1 MRLSERT
8 VLEAVLGP
16 IRKTQGGQILLQLYR
31 ARRDPKFASLL
42 RRGTREERFSYI
54 YESQSWGP
62 GGESRSG
69 YGSSMRATSTL
80 RQQLSRLLA
89 ELQITSIFDAGCGD
103 FNWMKEVPYS
113 GTYIGVDIVPNLID
127 RLNEQY
133 GNESHRFV
141 SMDIA
146 EHPPPTVDLIICRRV
161 LFHLPDADVAAALR
175 NFRASGSRWLL
186 VTTDTNARRNWDIE
200 VGGQR
205 RLNLE
210 RPPFSLPRPERYLI
224 DGRPSDGEWRSDG
237 ECMSLYRLQRLPNL

>member
-1 MRLSERT
+1 MRLSERI

-16 IRKTQGGQILLQLYR
+16 IRKTQAGQVLLQLYR

-42 RRGTREERFSYI
+42 RHGTREERFNYI
-54 YESQSWGP
+54 YEAQSWGP

-69 YGSSMRATSTL
+69 YGSSLRATSTL
-80 RQQLSRLLA
+80 REQLSRLLA
-89 ELQITSIFDAGCGD
+89 ELEITSIFDAGCGD

-113 GTYIGVDIVPNLID
+113 GTYIGADIVPSLID
-127 RLNEQY
+127 RLNDEY

-146 EHPPPTVDLIICRRV
+146 KHRPPTVDLIICRRV
-161 LFHLPDADVAAALR
+161 LFHYPDADVAAALR

-186 VTTDTNARRNWDIE
+186 VTTDTHARRNWDIE

-210 RPPFSLPRPERYLI
+210 RPPFSLPRPQRYLTE
-224 DGRPSDGEWRSDG
+224 GWRSDG
-237 ECMSLYRLQRLPNL
+237 ECMSLYRLERLPNL